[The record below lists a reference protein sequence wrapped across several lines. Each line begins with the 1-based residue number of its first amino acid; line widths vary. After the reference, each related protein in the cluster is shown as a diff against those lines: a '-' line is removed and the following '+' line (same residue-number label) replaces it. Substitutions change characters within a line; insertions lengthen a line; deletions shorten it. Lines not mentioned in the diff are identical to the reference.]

1 MTSDGAAGQPRQAAM
16 VFIFITILLDMLSL
30 GIIIP
35 VWPRLVVNF
44 LAGDNAR
51 VLGNCGLA
59 IQTLGREFD
68 HGQLVVNR
76 AVALNPTRTIGA

>member
-1 MTSDGAAGQPRQAAM
+1 MTADGVTGQPRQAAM

-44 LAGDNAR
+44 LAILELAREQLLELAQAEPYAPIYVQRKGDPAFI
-51 VLGNCGLA
+51 LEGEE
-59 IQTLGREFD
+59 QS
-68 HGQLVVNR
+68 
-76 AVALNPTRTIGA
+76 